1 MRYHLITNKKT
12 KEVKIMNSL
21 TEQKLYLEAKADLF
35 KAEES
40 FLKLTPE
47 QKQRL
52 IIEMFGYELL
62 MEAVKFAE
70 RRK

>member
-1 MRYHLITNKKT
+1 MD
-12 KEVKIMNSL
+12 SL

-52 IIEMFGYELL
+52 IIELFGYELL
-62 MEAVKFAE
+62 MEIVKFAE
-70 RRK
+70 RGK

>member
-1 MRYHLITNKKT
+1 
-12 KEVKIMNSL
+12 MNSS
-21 TEQKLYLEAKADLF
+21 TEQEKYLKAKADLF
-35 KAEES
+35 MAEES

-62 MEAVKFAE
+62 VAAVEFAN
-70 RRK
+70 RRKW

>member
-1 MRYHLITNKKT
+1 MD
-12 KEVKIMNSL
+12 SL
-21 TEQKLYLEAKADLF
+21 NEQKLYLEAKADLF

-52 IIEMFGYELL
+52 IIELFGYELL
-62 MEAVKFAE
+62 VAAVEFAN
-70 RRK
+70 RMKG

>member
-1 MRYHLITNKKT
+1 MD
-12 KEVKIMNSL
+12 SL

-62 MEAVKFAE
+62 VAAVEFAN
-70 RRK
+70 RRKG

>member
-1 MRYHLITNKKT
+1 
-12 KEVKIMNSL
+12 MNSL
-21 TEQKLYLEAKADLF
+21 YEQELYLKAKADLF

-52 IIEMFGYELL
+52 IIELFGYELL

-70 RRK
+70 KKGWNNE

>member
-1 MRYHLITNKKT
+1 MD
-12 KEVKIMNSL
+12 SL
-21 TEQKLYLEAKADLF
+21 TAQKLYLEAKADLF

-62 MEAVKFAE
+62 VAAVEFAN
-70 RRK
+70 RRKW

>member
-1 MRYHLITNKKT
+1 MD
-12 KEVKIMNSL
+12 SL

-62 MEAVKFAE
+62 VEAVKFAE
-70 RRK
+70 RVK